1 MIDMASITFREVYEL
16 SYGPTTVGTY
26 KTHTEVFDKVIGY
39 TTDLF
44 VGYHEQIN
52 HDFIDAHNENVVYC
66 GEEFTAYEYA
76 VITDTLDEI
85 VYNTIENI
93 VYGRVKDVTNFNKN
107 LKMWA
112 VTVLEG
118 VAWEDGTFTIV
129 DEAFMERVREIL
141 PKRFSLVQLIEAKK
155 KVAMETKEAY
165 A

>member
-1 MIDMASITFREVYEL
+1 MIDMASIVFGEVYEL
-16 SYGPTTVGTY
+16 SYGPTMVGTY
-26 KTHTEVFDKVIGY
+26 KTHAEVFDRVIGY

-44 VGYHEQIN
+44 VGYHEQVN
-52 HDFIDAHNENVVYC
+52 HDFIDAHNKSVKSGGKEY
-66 GEEFTAYEYA
+66 TAYEYA
-76 VITDTLDEI
+76 VKTDTLDEI
-85 VYNTIENI
+85 VYNTIWDI
-93 VYGRVKDVTNFNKN
+93 VYGRVKDVTNFSKN

-112 VTVLEG
+112 VTVHEG

-129 DEAFMERVREIL
+129 DDAFMERVREIL